1 MGRHACVSVCRNRQ
15 ECLSS
20 PLRLEYPAW
29 ATASGRTTEVPMHD
43 EFTARQRAI
52 TLRLSG
58 RPVQYICQALG
69 RSEFWFHK
77 WWRRYL
83 ESGAE
88 GLYDLTHA
96 THHVAQRI
104 APELERAILS
114 VRRRLQ
120 AHATPAT
127 RYRLIG
133 APAIPAELKA
143 LDIRPLPNPRTVE
156 RVLQRNGLTAPRVR
170 LAPLL
175 PRQAWPGPQARASN
189 ELHEVDL
196 VGPVYLLGS
205 GHRYYIWVGKDI
217 FDGAVCLRLADSRK
231 MDEVLWFLGEC
242 WKDLG
247 RPEQV
252 QFDNA
257 RELCGWGQSARALSR
272 VIRLCLRQG
281 VSPVFIPEGEP
292 QFNGSVEN
300 FNGWFQ
306 PRLFDHRF
314 TRPGDLRRE
323 LVRLQEAVNTQHVH
337 PRLGGKTPAQHRRGL
352 RLQKLPASFVIP
364 TERLP
369 LAAGRVT
376 FIRRVSVAGTVTVLS
391 QSFRVGKRH
400 RGLYLRLVIDTG
412 RGWLTAY
419 LNGRVLKRWPY
430 KLLND

>member
-1 MGRHACVSVCRNRQ
+1 
-15 ECLSS
+15 
-20 PLRLEYPAW
+20 
-29 ATASGRTTEVPMHD
+29 MHD

-58 RPVQYICQALG
+58 QPVEFICQALG
-69 RSEFWFHK
+69 RSAFWFHK

-83 ESGAE
+83 EAGVA

-114 VRRRLQ
+114 IRRRLQ
-120 AHATPAT
+120 AHASPAT
-127 RYRLIG
+127 RYSLIG
-133 APAIPAELKA
+133 ASAILAELQA
-143 LDIRPLPNPRTVE
+143 LDIRPLPNPRTIE
-156 RVLQRNGLTAPRVR
+156 RVLQRNGLTAARVR

-175 PRQAWPGPQARASN
+175 PRQDYPGPQARASN

-196 VGPVYLLGS
+196 VGPVYLKGS
-205 GHRYYIWVGKDI
+205 GHRYYIWVGKDV
-217 FDGAVCLRLADSRK
+217 FDGAVCLRLAYSRR

-242 WKDLG
+242 WKNLG
-247 RPEQV
+247 LPEQV
-252 QFDNA
+252 QLDNA
-257 RELCGWGQSARALSR
+257 RELAGWGPAAHTLSR
-272 VIRLCLRQG
+272 VIRLCLRFG
-281 VSPVFIPEGEP
+281 VGPVFIPAGEP

-306 PRLFDHRF
+306 EPLFQRRYHW
-314 TRPGDLRRE
+314 PGDLRRE
-323 LVRLQEAVNTQHVH
+323 LARLEEAVNTQHVH
-337 PRLGGKTPAQHRRGL
+337 PRLGGQTPAQHRRGL
-352 RLQKLPASFVIP
+352 RLQKLPTSFVVP
-364 TERLP
+364 TDRQP

-391 QSFRVGKRH
+391 QTFRVGKRH
-400 RGLYLRLVIDTG
+400 KGLYPRLVVDTG
-412 RGWLTAY
+412 HGYLTAY

>member
-1 MGRHACVSVCRNRQ
+1 
-15 ECLSS
+15 
-20 PLRLEYPAW
+20 
-29 ATASGRTTEVPMHD
+29 MHD

-52 TLRLSG
+52 ALRLQG
-58 RPVQYICQALG
+58 RPVLYICQALG

-83 ESGAE
+83 QAGAE

-104 APELERAILS
+104 PPEVERAILS
-114 VRRRLQ
+114 IRRRLQ

-127 RYRLIG
+127 RYSLTG
-133 APAIPAELKA
+133 ATAILAELKA
-143 LDIRPLPNPRTVE
+143 LNIRPLPCERTIE
-156 RVLQRNGLTAPRVR
+156 RVLQRNGLTAPSVR

-175 PRQAWPGPQARASN
+175 PRQDYPGPQARASN

-196 VGPVYLLGS
+196 VGPIYLQGS
-205 GHRYYIWVGKDI
+205 GHRYYSWVGKDA
-217 FDGAVCLRLADSRK
+217 FDGAVCLRLAYSRK

-257 RELCGWGQSARALSR
+257 RELAGWGTSARTLSR
-272 VIRLCLRQG
+272 VIRLCLRFG

-306 PRLFDHRF
+306 DPLFDRRF
-314 TRPGDLRRE
+314 RWPGDLRRE
-323 LVRLQEAVNTQHVH
+323 LARLQEAVNTQHVH
-337 PRLGGKTPAQHRRGL
+337 PRLGGKTPAQHRQGL
-352 RLQKLPASFVIP
+352 RLQKLPASFEVP
-364 TERLP
+364 TGRLP

-376 FIRRVSVAGTVTVLS
+376 FIRRVSVAGTVSLLS
-391 QSFRVGKRH
+391 QVFRVGKRH
-400 RGLYLRLVIDTG
+400 RGLYLRLVVDTG
-412 RGWLTAY
+412 RGQLTAY
-419 LNGRVLKRWPY
+419 LNGRVLQRWPY

>member
-1 MGRHACVSVCRNRQ
+1 MQ
-15 ECLSS
+15 
-20 PLRLEYPAW
+20 
-29 ATASGRTTEVPMHD
+29 D

-58 RPVQYICQALG
+58 RPVQDICRALG

-114 VRRRLQ
+114 IRRRLQ
-120 AHATPAT
+120 AHASPAT

-133 APAIPAELKA
+133 APAILAELKA
-143 LDIRPLPNPRTVE
+143 LDIRPLPNPRTIE

-175 PRQAWPGPQARASN
+175 PRQEYPGPQARASN

-196 VGPVYLLGS
+196 VGPVYLKGS
-205 GHRYYIWVGKDI
+205 GHRYYIWVGKDA
-217 FDGAVCLRLADSRK
+217 FDGAVCLRLADSRRR
-231 MDEVLWFLGEC
+231 DEVLGFLGEC

-252 QFDNA
+252 QLDNA
-257 RELCGWGQSARALSR
+257 RELAGWGPAARTLSR
-272 VIRLCLRQG
+272 VIRLCLRFG
-281 VSPVFIPEGEP
+281 VSPLFIPVGEP

-306 PRLFDHRF
+306 EPLFQRRF
-314 TRPGDLRRE
+314 RRPGDLRRE
-323 LVRLQEAVNTQHVH
+323 LARLQEAVNTQHVH
-337 PRLGGKTPAQHRRGL
+337 PRLGGQTPAQHRRGL
-352 RLQKLPASFVIP
+352 RLQKLPTSFVVP
-364 TERLP
+364 TGRLP

-391 QSFRVGKRH
+391 QTFRVGKKH
-400 RGLYLRLVIDTG
+400 KGLYLRLVLDTG
-412 RGWLTAY
+412 RGYLTAY
-419 LNGRVLKRWPY
+419 RNGRVLKRWPY